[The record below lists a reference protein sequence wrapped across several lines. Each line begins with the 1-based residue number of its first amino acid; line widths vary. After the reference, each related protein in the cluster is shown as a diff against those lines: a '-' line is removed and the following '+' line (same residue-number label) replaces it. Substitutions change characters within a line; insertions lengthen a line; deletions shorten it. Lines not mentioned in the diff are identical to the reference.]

1 MKTKH
6 FVQALDHARITAA
19 IVEAERQTSGQIRVF
34 VSHHDVDDAVAA
46 ARDRFGRLGM
56 EKTAARNGVL
66 VFIAPEARKYA
77 VVGDRGIHEK
87 CGEDTFWKSVVGV
100 TMRPLLKEER
110 YTEAIVAAVSEI
122 GRELAAHFPP
132 VAGAHANELPDGV
145 EEENEE
151 G

>member
-19 IVEAERQTSGQIRVF
+19 IVQAEGQTSGQIRVF
-34 VSHHDVDDAVAA
+34 VSHHAVDDAVPA
-46 ARDRFGRLGM
+46 ARERFTKLGM

-66 VFIAPEARKYA
+66 IFIAPEARKYA
-77 VVGDRGIHEK
+77 VVGDQGIHEK
-87 CGEDTFWKSVVGV
+87 CGEDEFWKSVVGV

-110 YTEAIVAAVSEI
+110 YTEAIVAAVGEI
-122 GRELAAHFPP
+122 GRELAVHFPP
-132 VAGAHANELPDGV
+132 VAGARDNELPDGV
-145 EEENEE
+145 EEEKDE

>member
-19 IVEAERQTSGQIRVF
+19 IVEAEQQTSGQIRVF

-46 ARDRFGRLGM
+46 AREHFAKLGL

-77 VVGDRGIHEK
+77 IVGDEGIHSR
-87 CGEDTFWKSVVGV
+87 CGEDAFWKSVVGV

-110 YTEAIVAAVSEI
+110 YTEAIVAAVGEI
-122 GRELAAHFPP
+122 GRALAAHFPP
-132 VAGAHANELPDGV
+132 VAGAHDNELSDGV
-145 EEENEE
+145 EEES
-151 G
+151 